1 MDNILGF
8 IGGSGLYDLNFLDDI
23 KYHDLASSF
32 GSPSDK
38 IIEGTINGNTIFFL
52 PRHGK
57 GHKLSPSSI
66 NYRANID
73 CLKQCGVTDLISLS
87 AVGSLKDELS
97 PGTFVLVDQ
106 FIDRTINRKKSFFED
121 GIVAHVPMGD
131 PIAKELMDCSEII
144 FKKIKLNYS
153 YGGTYLA
160 MEGPQ
165 FSTFAE
171 SNLYRQWGC
180 DVIGMT
186 NMPEAKLAKEAE
198 IRYCSI
204 SMVTD
209 YDCWHPDHENVD
221 INILL
226 KTLNE
231 NVEKSKLFINEFSK
245 LFYKGI
251 DFSKNHTSTILD
263 SSIVTQRDSW
273 DTQTEHNLSNLLQRY
288 KNKII
293 TEKGNINPDK
303 TSISSLLK

>member
-1 MDNILGF
+1 MNNCLGF
-8 IGGSGLYDLNFLDDI
+8 IGGSGLYELNFLNDI
-23 KYHDLASSF
+23 KYHDLSSSF
-32 GSPSDK
+32 GAPSDK
-38 IIEGTINGNTIFFL
+38 ILEGSINGNKIYFL

-87 AVGSLKDELS
+87 AVGSLKEDLP

-121 GIVAHVPMGD
+121 DIVAHVPMAH
-131 PIAKELMDCSEII
+131 PISKELMDSSEII
-144 FKKIKLNYS
+144 FNKLKLNYS
-153 YGGTYLA
+153 KGGTYLA

-165 FSTFAE
+165 FSTYAE
-171 SNLYRQWGC
+171 STLYKQWGC

-209 YDCWHPDHENVD
+209 YDCWHPDHDNVD

-226 KTLNE
+226 KNLND
-231 NVEKSKLFINEFSK
+231 NVENSKLFIDEFSK
-245 LFYKGI
+245 FYYEGI
-251 DFSKNHTSTILD
+251 DFSNNDTSTILD
-263 SSIVTQRDSW
+263 SSIVTSIDNW
-273 DTQTEHNLSNLLQRY
+273 DKETEQNLSNILKRY
-288 KNKII
+288 KYKNQ
-293 TEKGNINPDK
+293 
-303 TSISSLLK
+303 

>member
-1 MDNILGF
+1 MSNQLGF
-8 IGGSGLYDLNFLDDI
+8 IGGSGLYELGFLDNI
-23 KYHDLASSF
+23 KYHDLVSTF

-38 IIEGTINGNTIFFL
+38 IIEGSLEGNIIFFL

-57 GHKLSPSSI
+57 GHNLSPSSI

-87 AVGSLKDELS
+87 AVGSLKESLS

-106 FIDRTINRKKSFFED
+106 FIDRTINRKKSFFLD
-121 GIVAHVPMGD
+121 GIVAHVPMAN
-131 PIAKELMDCSEII
+131 PIAKELIDSSEII
-144 FKKIKLNYS
+144 FKKLKLNYS

-165 FSTFAE
+165 FSTYAE
-171 SNLYRQWGC
+171 SKLYRQWGC
-180 DVIGMT
+180 DVVGMT

-209 YDCWHPDHENVD
+209 YDCWNQDHENVD

-226 KTLNE
+226 KTLND
-231 NVEKSKLFINEFSK
+231 NVDKSKLFINEFSK
-245 LFYKGI
+245 FYYEGI
-251 DFSKNHTSTILD
+251 DFSNNDTSTILD
-263 SSIVTQRDSW
+263 TSIVTKIENW
-273 DTQTEHNLSNLLQRY
+273 DEKISQKLSHILKRY
-288 KNKII
+288 KKNV
-293 TEKGNINPDK
+293 
-303 TSISSLLK
+303 S

>member
-1 MDNILGF
+1 MDNRLGF
-8 IGGSGLYDLNFLDDI
+8 IGGSGLYDLNFLKNI
-23 KYHDLASSF
+23 KHHNLTSSF
-32 GSPSDK
+32 GKPSSQ
-38 IIEGTINGNTIFFL
+38 IIEGSIDENIIFFL
-52 PRHGK
+52 SRHGK

-73 CLKQCGVTDLISLS
+73 CFKQCGVTDLISLS
-87 AVGSLKDELS
+87 AVGSLKEDLS

-106 FIDRTINRKKSFFED
+106 FIDRTINRKKSFFD
-121 GIVAHVPMGD
+121 NGIVAHVPMVNSV
-131 PIAKELMDCSEII
+131 AKELMDSSEII
-144 FKKIKLNYS
+144 FKKLELNYS

-165 FSTFAE
+165 FSTYAE
-171 SNLYRQWGC
+171 SILYKQWGC

-198 IRYCSI
+198 MRYCSI

-226 KTLNE
+226 KTLND

-245 LFYKGI
+245 FYYQGI
-251 DFSKNHTSTILD
+251 DFSNNDTSTILD
-263 SSIVTQRDSW
+263 SSIVTHKDNW
-273 DTQTEHNLSNLLQRY
+273 DKEVHQNLSNILKRY
-288 KNKII
+288 KDNA
-293 TEKGNINPDK
+293 
-303 TSISSLLK
+303 S

>member
-1 MDNILGF
+1 MDNCLGF
-8 IGGSGLYDLNFLDDI
+8 IGGSGLYDLNFLKNI
-23 KYHDLASSF
+23 KHHNLTSSF
-32 GSPSDK
+32 GKPSSQ
-38 IIEGTINGNTIFFL
+38 IIEGSIDGNKIFFL

-73 CLKQCGVTDLISLS
+73 CFKQCGVTDLISLS
-87 AVGSLKDELS
+87 AVGSLKEDLS

-106 FIDRTINRKKSFFED
+106 FIDRTINRKKSFFD
-121 GIVAHVPMGD
+121 NGIVAHVPMVNSV
-131 PIAKELMDCSEII
+131 AKELMDSSEII
-144 FKKIKLNYS
+144 FKKLELNYS

-165 FSTFAE
+165 FSTYAE
-171 SNLYRQWGC
+171 SILYKQLGC

-198 IRYCSI
+198 MRYCSI

-226 KTLNE
+226 KTLND

-245 LFYKGI
+245 FYYQGI
-251 DFSKNHTSTILD
+251 DFSNNDTSTILD
-263 SSIVTQRDSW
+263 SSIVTHKDNW
-273 DTQTEHNLSNLLQRY
+273 DKEVHQNLSNILKRY
-288 KNKII
+288 KDNA
-293 TEKGNINPDK
+293 
-303 TSISSLLK
+303 S